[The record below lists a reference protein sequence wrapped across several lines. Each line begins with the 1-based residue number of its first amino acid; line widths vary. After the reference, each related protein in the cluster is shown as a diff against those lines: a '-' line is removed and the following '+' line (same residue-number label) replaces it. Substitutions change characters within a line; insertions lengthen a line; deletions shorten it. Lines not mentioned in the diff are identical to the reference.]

1 MMLTNKTRIMVAE
14 YHMTVVHTGGIDMT
28 AKWPQNSRDCAPLP
42 HITTD
47 KLTNQFVFIPG
58 GGALSGN
65 VPIRLISKT
74 KTNPL
79 KAL

>member
-47 KLTNQFVFIPG
+47 KLTNQFVFIPEG
-58 GGALSGN
+58 GGHFQEKYPSD
-65 VPIRLISKT
+65 
-74 KTNPL
+74 
-79 KAL
+79 

>member
-1 MMLTNKTRIMVAE
+1 
-14 YHMTVVHTGGIDMT
+14 MTVVHTGGIDMT

-58 GGALSGN
+58 GGHFQEKYPSGLS
-65 VPIRLISKT
+65 VKPKPT
-74 KTNPL
+74 P
-79 KAL
+79 